1 MGFRFSQ
8 KAAVLT
14 TSIQMAVGTSVRIAV
29 SVLFDQQE
37 AKGQAVLEQFKLPLE
52 TEMLVSRKKKG
63 VGQTY

>member
-14 TSIQMAVGTSVRIAV
+14 TGIQMAVGTSVRIAA
-29 SVLFDQQE
+29 SVLSDQQE
-37 AKGQAVLEQFKLPLE
+37 AKGQAVLEQFRLPLE

>member
-1 MGFRFSQ
+1 MATGIQ
-8 KAAVLT
+8 T
-14 TSIQMAVGTSVRIAV
+14 TVGTSVRIAV

-37 AKGQAVLEQFKLPLE
+37 AKGQAVLEQFRLPLE